1 MAALLNMLV
10 FPGFLFLSV
19 FGMYCSFLERKL
31 YARLQSRIGPP
42 WFQPYADFV
51 KLVAKENIMPEDA
64 NPVMFSLMPV
74 FALTAVTT
82 AVLYIPIWG
91 TQALF
96 SFTGDIIVVLYLLT
110 LPTVAFFIGGWYSTS
125 LYARIGAVRT
135 LGQLFAYEVP
145 LFMSVLAPAILAES
159 WSLSGISLYY
169 SQHPWYCLFNAIG
182 FVISLVAMLAK
193 LEKAPF
199 DIPEAETEI
208 GGGCFTEYSGR
219 LLAFFKLALM
229 IEMVVGGALLSSV
242 FLPFGLA
249 SGPVVGFILFLVKSV
264 IVVGL
269 FAVAHALLAR
279 LRIDQILD
287 FCWKLMIPAALV
299 QVVVNLIIKMVIR

>member
-1 MAALLNMLV
+1 MAALAHMVV
-10 FPGFLFLSV
+10 FPGFLFLSI

-31 YARLQSRIGPP
+31 YARLQSRVGPP

-64 NPVMFSLMPV
+64 NPMMFSLMPV

-82 AVLYIPIWG
+82 AILYIPIWG

-110 LPTVAFFIGGWYSTS
+110 LPTLAFFIGGWYSTS

-145 LFMSVLAPAILAES
+145 LFMSILAPAILAES
-159 WSLSGISLYY
+159 WSLSGISQYY
-169 SQHPWYCLFNAIG
+169 SQHPWYCLFNIIG
-182 FVISLVAMLAK
+182 FVVSLVAMLAK

-208 GGGCFTEYSGR
+208 GGGCFTEYSGK
-219 LLAFFKLALM
+219 LLAFFKLTLM

-242 FLPFGLA
+242 FLPFGLT
-249 SGPVVGFILFLVKSV
+249 SGPVIGFIIFLVKSV
-264 IVVGL
+264 VVVAL
-269 FAVAHALLAR
+269 FAAAHALLAR

-299 QVVVNLIIKMVIR
+299 QVVINLVIKMVVR